1 MGRTIA
7 VVLLSAIG
15 LRAAELELGPRTVLD
30 AVALGQSSSEG
41 DRLRFHRPYRIEFA
55 RPPLDAIDIVTPFRR
70 VVIAAEVRALAGDRR
85 FGQRDG
91 LELAARYPRQIS
103 VHAEFT
109 FHPQNVMVLVPRYAV
124 RWLTASGR
132 RIDPAFVD
140 SAPRYFPKTGPS
152 SLPVFP
158 AVAGIVPPS
167 LPGRSQPM
175 LGATVVAFFDGVEL
189 QKPEDPAREV
199 AIEEA
204 GQQVAR
210 LPIDLTRVR

>member
-1 MGRTIA
+1 MGRAIA

-15 LRAAELELGPRTVLD
+15 VCAAELDLDPRTVLD
-30 AVALGQSSSEG
+30 AIALGQSSLEG
-41 DRLRFHRPYRIEFA
+41 DRLRFHRPYRFEVS

-70 VVIAAEVRALAGDRR
+70 VVIAAEVRAVAGDRR

-91 LELAARYPRQIS
+91 LAVAARYPRQIS

-109 FHPQNVMVLVPRYAV
+109 FHPQNVLVLVPRYTV
-124 RWLTASGR
+124 QWLTAAGR
-132 RIDPAFVD
+132 RIEPAFAE
-140 SAPRYFPKTGPS
+140 SAPRYFTKTGPS

-158 AVAGIVPPS
+158 PAAGVVPPS
-167 LPGRSQPM
+167 LPGRSLPM
-175 LGATVVAFFDGVEL
+175 LGATVVAFFDGVGL

-199 AIEEA
+199 VIEEA

-210 LPIDLTRVR
+210 LPIDLARLR